1 MSSHRTHY
9 EALGIRDDANATVIK
24 RAFRA
29 LALKLHPDVNA
40 SPDAHAKFA
49 DAQRAYS
56 VLNDSATRAQYDAA
70 LASLRAMPA
79 DRPQGAMHFTW
90 SNIADSGSR
99 VAETDDEL
107 FEDLY
112 SAFFQTRLPKPDAAQ
127 ADKAERPAP
136 RSRPR
141 RRA

>member
-1 MSSHRTHY
+1 LSSHRTHY
-9 EALGIRDDANATVIK
+9 EILGLPEDANPAAIK

-40 SPDAHAKFA
+40 SPDAHTKFA
-49 DAQRAYS
+49 DAQRAYG
-56 VLNDSATRAQYDAA
+56 VLNDAAKRAQYDAA
-70 LASLRAMPA
+70 LASLRALPA
-79 DRPQGAMHFTW
+79 DRPRGEMHFTW
-90 SNIADSGSR
+90 SNIADRGSR

-112 SAFFQTRLPKPDAAQ
+112 SAFFQTRLPKTEAGR
-127 ADKAERPAP
+127 ADRPAP
-136 RSRPR
+136 GARSR